1 MMALG
6 IIRRYVIFD
15 LSVVGYLISVLL
27 IVVGC
32 LPKFNSI
39 FFGKEPLRLA
49 HPKKNLL
56 IFNIPKMES
65 CLRTS
70 LLPTSSKI
78 WANVIGRSLWDKSV
92 MVLGACYNIKQK
104 QKQNNIIVVSS
115 SFGLVP
121 KTEVQLFWSTSL
133 ASYHLSSELGI

>member
-1 MMALG
+1 
-6 IIRRYVIFD
+6 
-15 LSVVGYLISVLL
+15 
-27 IVVGC
+27 
-32 LPKFNSI
+32 
-39 FFGKEPLRLA
+39 
-49 HPKKNLL
+49 
-56 IFNIPKMES
+56 
-65 CLRTS
+65 
-70 LLPTSSKI
+70 
-78 WANVIGRSLWDKSV
+78 